1 MKIPSY
7 PKIFH
12 LGSPYIPDL
21 FKGEVEVTEKIDGS
35 MFCFGVD
42 SEGHLVMRS
51 KGQEIFMDSH
61 EKMWDKALEYVQ
73 YITPFLM
80 DLVPDTYFYGEYL
93 RQPKHNTLC
102 YERTPKNNIM
112 LYGVRVNKY
121 AFAPTYDE
129 LKYWAT
135 KLELEPVPLVYGGFV
150 QDWNFF
156 EQFLE
161 RQSILGNETLE
172 GVVIKNYAVPSRV
185 GSMEEPSFAK
195 FVRES
200 FKERNKTEWKGNS
213 TPNKLETFLASFRT
227 EARWEKAI
235 QHLRD
240 AGQLIEEPKD
250 IGILLKE
257 IQHDVFTEEQETIK
271 QELYNI
277 YKEQIGRRAIA
288 GFPEWYK
295 TRLAQKAFEGTN
307 A

>member
-1 MKIPSY
+1 
-7 PKIFH
+7 
-12 LGSPYIPDL
+12 
-21 FKGEVEVTEKIDGS
+21 
-35 MFCFGVD
+35 
-42 SEGHLVMRS
+42 
-51 KGQEIFMDSH
+51 
-61 EKMWDKALEYVQ
+61 
-73 YITPFLM
+73 
-80 DLVPDTYFYGEYL
+80 
-93 RQPKHNTLC
+93 
-102 YERTPKNNIM
+102 
-112 LYGVRVNKY
+112 
-121 AFAPTYDE
+121 
-129 LKYWAT
+129 
-135 KLELEPVPLVYGGFV
+135 
-150 QDWNFF
+150 
-156 EQFLE
+156 
-161 RQSILGNETLE
+161 
-172 GVVIKNYAVPSRV
+172 
-185 GSMEEPSFAK
+185 MEEPSFAK